1 MERAHAHT
9 PAEAHAL
16 HRHLKS
22 LLIFIGKVI
31 AVRVAVGKQDQ
42 TNTAARG
49 RLEEEETAARL
60 KSGGPSSFDI
70 HRPTWATRAETEGNG
85 SARCGASEER
95 VAE

>member
-1 MERAHAHT
+1 MRASTRAC
-9 PAEAHAL
+9 AHAL

-31 AVRVAVGKQDQ
+31 AVKVAVGKQEQ

-49 RLEEEETAARL
+49 RVEEEETAACL
-60 KSGGPSSFDI
+60 KSVGPSSFDI
-70 HRPTWATRAETEGNG
+70 HRPTSAMRGETEVNG
-85 SARCGASEER
+85 SGRCGGSEER